1 MSLAAIVPVWNGRPL
16 VEKLLASL
24 AKQTLRADELVV
36 VDNGSTDGAPEA
48 ARACGARV
56 IGMGRNAGFAAA
68 VNRGIRET
76 RARMDRGAEQR
87 CGTGAG
93 LLRPP
98 HCLEQSGSRPAGFWR
113 RTIRRASTAHST
125 WCAAAARPGA
135 RGAGRRTGRR
145 GDMRR
150 RIWSAPWTAAV
161 FRAALFEKTG
171 LLEERFE
178 SYLEDVDFGLRCAAL
193 DLAGEYVPGAV
204 AWHRGSAALGRWHP
218 ETVRR
223 MARNQ
228 VWLLARHYSR
238 PDLLHCAWPAMVAQL
253 LWGLVAFRHGA
264 GFAWC
269 RGKCQGLRSFPEVRR
284 DSACYHAELLERLR
298 TNESLIR
305 TMQAPGES
313 DFYWRLY
320 FLLTTREA
328 K

>member
-76 RARMDRGAEQR
+76 RAEWIAVLNSDVELAPDYF
-87 CGTGAG
+87 A
-93 LLRPP
+93 LLTAS
-98 HCLEQSGSRPAGFWR
+98 SGWFA
-113 RTIRRASTAHST
+113 
-125 WCAAAARPGA
+125 
-135 RGAGRRTGRR
+135 TGRILAAGNPSHIDGTFDLVCR
-145 GDMRR
+145 GGTPWRAGSGQADGPAWEMRR

-193 DLAGEYVPGAV
+193 NLAGEYVPEAV
-204 AWHRGSAALGRWHP
+204 AWHRGSAALGRWHK

-238 PDLLHCAWPAMVAQL
+238 SDLLHCAWPVAVAQL
-253 LWGLVAFRHGA
+253 LWGLVALRHGV
-264 GFAWC
+264 GIAWFH
-269 RGKCQGLRSFPEVRR
+269 GKCQGLRSFPEVRR
-284 DSACYHAELLERLR
+284 NSGCYHAELLERLR
-298 TNESLIR
+298 TNESLIHK
-305 TMQAPGES
+305 MQAPGES

>member
-1 MSLAAIVPVWNGRPL
+1 MRLAAIVPVWNGRPL

-76 RARMDRGAEQR
+76 RAEWIAVLNSDVELAPDYF
-87 CGTGAG
+87 A
-93 LLRPP
+93 LL
-98 HCLEQSGSRPAGFWR
+98 
-113 RTIRRASTAHST
+113 TASSSWFA
-125 WCAAAARPGA
+125 
-135 RGAGRRTGRR
+135 TGRILAADDPSRIDGTFDLVCR
-145 GDMRR
+145 GGTAWRAGSGQADGPAWDVRR

-193 DLAGEYVPGAV
+193 DMAGEYVPGAV

>member
-36 VDNGSTDGAPEA
+36 VDNGSVDGAPEA
-48 ARACGARV
+48 ARAYGARV

-76 RARMDRGAEQR
+76 RAEWIAVLNSDVELAPDYF
-87 CGTGAG
+87 A
-93 LLRPP
+93 LLTAS
-98 HCLEQSGSRPAGFWR
+98 SGWFA
-113 RTIRRASTAHST
+113 
-125 WCAAAARPGA
+125 
-135 RGAGRRTGRR
+135 TGRILAADDPSRIDGTFDLVCR
-145 GDMRR
+145 GGTAWRAGSGQADGPAWDMRR

-178 SYLEDVDFGLRCAAL
+178 SYLEDVDFGLRCAAQ
-193 DLAGEYVPGAV
+193 DLAGEYVPEAV
-204 AWHRGSAALGRWHP
+204 AWHRGSAALGRWHT

-253 LWGLVAFRHGA
+253 LWGLVALRHGA

-284 DSACYHAELLERLR
+284 DCACYHSGLLERLR

-305 TMQAPGES
+305 KMQAPGQS